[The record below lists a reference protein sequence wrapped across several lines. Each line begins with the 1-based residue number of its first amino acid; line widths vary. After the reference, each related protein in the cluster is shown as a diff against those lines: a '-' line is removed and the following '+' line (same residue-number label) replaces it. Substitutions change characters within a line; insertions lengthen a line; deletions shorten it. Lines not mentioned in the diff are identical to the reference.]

1 MARNLPEAHHVAD
14 ADLDADNTERNFR
27 MVSPLEGLVT
37 DSEVVH
43 EIAHQLRLVGSFALD
58 LEFMSE
64 ERYVPEL
71 ALVQVAW
78 QSEAG
83 PLAAALD
90 PLAVDVRPIVELV
103 EDPSITTILHSGQ
116 ADLSL
121 LAARFGVAGQ
131 RIVDTQVAA
140 AFLGMGEQIG
150 YAPFVQRTLGL
161 AVDKGGQFTEWL
173 RRPLSDDQLRYALDD
188 VLHLLPAWIAVER
201 ELRDRGRLAWVT
213 EECARFAAGWSERI
227 PPESMYRRVSGW
239 ATLRPRQQ
247 GALRGIAAWREREA
261 LAQNRPPSRFIA
273 DRTMLELA
281 RRPPRSPEGLRDVR
295 GMSDGVAR
303 RYGGAIIE
311 ALQQGEQDPPA
322 VELLPKPLPPAAQAW
337 AGVLGG
343 LVQAHCRD
351 ADIAARFVASRSDL
365 EAVALWWFDGDRE
378 VPPEVPLLHGWR
390 RDLAGEVV
398 LRWLQ
403 GSMALLAD
411 ADSPFGF
418 RLVDLPPQ
426 A

>member
-1 MARNLPEAHHVAD
+1 
-14 ADLDADNTERNFR
+14 
-27 MVSPLEGLVT
+27 MVSALEGLVT
-37 DSEVVH
+37 TSEVVG
-43 EIAHQLRLVGSFALD
+43 EIAQVLQAAGSFALD

-78 QSEAG
+78 QTEAG
-83 PLAAALD
+83 PVAAAID
-90 PLAVDVRPIVELV
+90 PLAVDIRPIAELV

-121 LAARFGVAGQ
+121 LGARFGVAG
-131 RIVDTQVAA
+131 RCIVDTQVAA
-140 AFLGMGEQIG
+140 AFLGMGEQVG
-150 YAPFVQRTLGL
+150 YAPFIQRTLGL
-161 AVDKGGQFTEWL
+161 TVDKGGQFTEWL
-173 RRPLSDDQLRYALDD
+173 RRPLSADQLRYALDD
-188 VLHLLPAWIAVER
+188 VLHLLPAWTSVER
-201 ELRDRGRLAWVT
+201 ELRERGRLDWVN

-227 PPESMYRRVSGW
+227 PPELMYRRVSGW

-247 GALRGIAAWREREA
+247 GALRNVAAWREREA
-261 LAQNRPPSRFIA
+261 LALNRPPSRFIA

-281 RRPPRSPEGLRDVR
+281 RRPPRSVEGFSDVR

-303 RYGGAIIE
+303 RYGSAIIE
-311 ALQQGEQDPPA
+311 ALHDGEQDPPPT
-322 VELLPKPLPPAAQAW
+322 ELMPKSLPPAAQAW

-365 EAVALWWFDGDRE
+365 EAVALWWFDGDRD
-378 VPPEVPLLHGWR
+378 VAPEVPLLHGWR
-390 RDLAGEVV
+390 RELAGEVV
-398 LRWLQ
+398 LSWLR

-418 RLVDLPPQ
+418 RLVDLPSEG
-426 A
+426 